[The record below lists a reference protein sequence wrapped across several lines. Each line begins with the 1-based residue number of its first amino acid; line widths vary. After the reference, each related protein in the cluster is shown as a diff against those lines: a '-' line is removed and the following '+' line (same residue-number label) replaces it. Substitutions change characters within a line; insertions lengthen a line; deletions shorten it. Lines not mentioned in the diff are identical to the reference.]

1 MCVCVTILVVF
12 RFFLQ
17 IDKNLWL
24 VVNAKTHATE
34 LFVARLGLFGQVIT
48 VVCAPRGHIST
59 LNCFKVLRLNSK
71 PNKLHTQWTAVIMI

>member
-24 VVNAKTHATE
+24 VANAKTHATE
-34 LFVARLGLFGQVIT
+34 LFVARLGLFGQVICC
-48 VVCAPRGHIST
+48 VRSKRSHIQAE
-59 LNCFKVLRLNSK
+59 LF
-71 PNKLHTQWTAVIMI
+71 